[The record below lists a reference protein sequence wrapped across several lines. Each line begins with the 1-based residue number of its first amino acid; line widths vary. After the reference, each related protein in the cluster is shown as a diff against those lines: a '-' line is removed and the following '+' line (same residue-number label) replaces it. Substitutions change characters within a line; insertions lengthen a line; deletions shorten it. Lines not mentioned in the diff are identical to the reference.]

1 MLLSMDYSHPMSHPE
16 QLKIG
21 VEYNFIKAFFL
32 RGGYVSGNSQDDFSF
47 GVGFSGL
54 KTLVWKLIIPIPP
67 LNGST
72 MFKDLQ

>member
-1 MLLSMDYSHPMSHPE
+1 MSHPE

-32 RGGYVSGNSQDDFSF
+32 RGGYISGNSQDDFSF

-54 KTLVWKLIIPIPP
+54 G
-67 LNGST
+67 LNKNFGLEIDYSYT
-72 MFKDLQ
+72 PFEWFDNVQRFTIRYSL